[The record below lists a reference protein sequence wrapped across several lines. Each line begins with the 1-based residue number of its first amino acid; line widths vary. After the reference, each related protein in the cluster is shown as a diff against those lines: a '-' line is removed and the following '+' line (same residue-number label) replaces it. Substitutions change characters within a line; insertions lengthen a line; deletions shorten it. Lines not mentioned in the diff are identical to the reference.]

1 MKKLVL
7 LIAKFAYYL
16 FTVYI
21 LMIFIWYSPS
31 IKPLLSDKPTIKEWK
46 YKGHDMLLYE
56 YKNSYSICHSPV
68 CRKCYQIYD

>member
-1 MKKLVL
+1 MKR
-7 LIAKFAYYL
+7 LILFIIAFIVL
-16 FTVYI
+16 FTG
-21 LMIFIWYSPS
+21 FIWISVVWYEPN
-31 IKPLLSDKPTIKEWK
+31 IKSLFSSEPTIKEWE

>member
-1 MKKLVL
+1 MKRLILFIIAFIVL
-7 LIAKFAYYL
+7 FIG
-16 FTVYI
+16 
-21 LMIFIWYSPS
+21 FIWISVVWYEPN
-31 IKPLLSDKPTIKEWK
+31 IKSLFSSEPTIKEWE

>member
-1 MKKLVL
+1 MKKLIL
-7 LIAKFAYYL
+7 FIIAFIILIVGFLWISFVWYEPNIKSL
-16 FTVYI
+16 FI
-21 LMIFIWYSPS
+21 SN
-31 IKPLLSDKPTIKEWK
+31 PTIKEWK

>member
-1 MKKLVL
+1 MKR
-7 LIAKFAYYL
+7 LIL
-16 FTVYI
+16 FIIAFVILIIGYI
-21 LMIFIWYSPS
+21 WISFVWYEPN
-31 IKPLLSDKPTIKEWK
+31 IKSLFLSKPTIKEWK

>member
-1 MKKLVL
+1 MKR
-7 LIAKFAYYL
+7 LIL
-16 FTVYI
+16 FIIAFIILIVGYI
-21 LMIFIWYSPS
+21 WISFVWYEPN
-31 IKPLLSDKPTIKEWK
+31 IKSLFLSKPTIKEWK

>member
-1 MKKLVL
+1 MKRLILFIIAFIALLVGFL
-7 LIAKFAYYL
+7 WISVVWYEPNIKSL
-16 FTVYI
+16 F
-21 LMIFIWYSPS
+21 SS
-31 IKPLLSDKPTIKEWK
+31 EPTIKEWE

>member
-1 MKKLVL
+1 MKR
-7 LIAKFAYYL
+7 LIL
-16 FTVYI
+16 FIIAFIILIVGYI
-21 LMIFIWYSPS
+21 WISFVWYEPN
-31 IKPLLSDKPTIKEWK
+31 IKSLFLSKPTIKEWE

>member
-1 MKKLVL
+1 MKR
-7 LIAKFAYYL
+7 LIL
-16 FTVYI
+16 FITVFII
-21 LMIFIWYSPS
+21 LIVGSIWISFVWYEPN
-31 IKPLLSDKPTIKEWK
+31 IKSLFLNKPTIKEWQ

>member
-1 MKKLVL
+1 MKRLILFIIAFIVL
-7 LIAKFAYYL
+7 FIG
-16 FTVYI
+16 
-21 LMIFIWYSPS
+21 FIWISVVWYEPN
-31 IKPLLSDKPTIKEWK
+31 IKSLFSSEPTIKEWQ

>member
-1 MKKLVL
+1 MKR
-7 LIAKFAYYL
+7 LIL
-16 FTVYI
+16 FIIAFIILIVGYI
-21 LMIFIWYSPS
+21 WINFIWYDPN
-31 IKPLLSDKPTIKEWK
+31 IKSLFLSKPTIKEWQ